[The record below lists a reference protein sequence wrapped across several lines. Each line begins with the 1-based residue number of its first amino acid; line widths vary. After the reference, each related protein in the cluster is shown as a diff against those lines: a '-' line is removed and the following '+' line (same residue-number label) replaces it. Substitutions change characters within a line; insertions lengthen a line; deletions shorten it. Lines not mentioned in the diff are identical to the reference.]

1 MKRSRALVR
10 PSVLV
15 LAAGVLSLSASSRAE
30 IIERIVARVNGDII
44 TLSEL
49 ESRQLAAVQQA
60 RVPAERVETYL
71 RENNARILQEAI
83 DDLLVVQ
90 RASEL
95 GIRLRP
101 EYLQEVIE
109 GIKKENNIAD
119 DNELRAQLRKE
130 GMSLDDLKRNIER
143 SVMRRQVLSR
153 ELEPKT
159 QVTEAEA
166 RGVYEKSKADF
177 GKSAAVHLQ
186 EIVVADEALAK
197 DIVRRARGGEDFS
210 AMARAHST
218 AGSKAAGGEL
228 GRVAKGD
235 MAPALEKVVSA
246 LPAGG
251 VSEPID
257 IEGGYRIVRV
267 VSKEEASVT
276 PFEDVK
282 DEIVKRLS
290 QERMA
295 KVYEEYVEGLR
306 TASKQTT
313 HTMVNEVSL
322 QVPNVG
328 APTLTG
334 PGLSGAPGP
343 GTPPTPAA
351 GPAVPALPGIDASE
365 ISTTPQAKPERVAPP
380 AAPGQAAPTTPAS
393 PATTPSPA
401 PSPSPSPGPG
411 L

>member
-1 MKRSRALVR
+1 MKRSRVLVR
-10 PSVLV
+10 PSVLL
-15 LAAGVLSLSASSRAE
+15 LAALVLSLSASSRAE

-60 RVPAERVETYL
+60 RIPPEQVETYL
-71 RENNARILQEAI
+71 RENNARILQDAI

-90 RASEL
+90 RAADL

-101 EYLQEVIE
+101 EYVQEVIE

-119 DNELRAQLRKE
+119 DAELRTQLRKE

-143 SVMRRQVLSR
+143 SVLRRQVLSR

-166 RGVYEKSKADF
+166 RAVYEKSKADF

-186 EIVVADEALAK
+186 EIVVADEALAR

-210 AMARAHST
+210 ALARAHST

-235 MAPALEKVVSA
+235 MAPQLEKVVSA

-251 VSEPID
+251 ISEPIA

-267 VSKEEASVT
+267 VSKEEASTT
-276 PFEDVK
+276 PFEEVK
-282 DEIVKRLS
+282 DEILKRLS

-295 KVYEEYVEGLR
+295 KVYEDYVEGLR

-322 QVPNVG
+322 QVPNVA
-328 APTLTG
+328 APILTG
-334 PGLSGAPGP
+334 PGLTGAPAP
-343 GTPPTPAA
+343 GAAPSPAA
-351 GPAVPALPGIDASE
+351 GPAVPALPGVDASE

-380 AAPGQAAPTTPAS
+380 SAPGQAAAPSTPAS

-401 PSPSPSPGPG
+401 PSPSPGA
-411 L
+411 